1 MPKQPV
7 DTNAYKANPISPPPV
22 NALSP
27 QRKTRWETI
36 LEWAFIVVVVLGAFT
51 VRVWGMSKVHFW
63 DEAVY
68 LQNAE
73 VICCG
78 KYNYSELDSR
88 PPLLSLLFAALFLV
102 SHSVYAAVIATA
114 LLNAVGPALLY
125 FSGRMIVGRIPAAI
139 ALLLL
144 AFLPF
149 FVGVFPDGF
158 DTDNTGNSLLSDSP
172 ALTLLLLGFLLLLF
186 ALRRQGFWRFAI
198 VGFVFALTALMRFAA
213 LSTIAILS
221 LLIFFADRRCR
232 ALLAG
237 AFGFLVGFVPYLC
250 WSRLRYGS
258 FLETMRRGWT
268 YYQGERQSPLFY
280 ATNFGTIFG
289 WITLAGLVMWTAHW
303 LWCRR
308 TPTVKGE
315 RTDAT
320 FPSGIQSFLWVWA
333 VLALV
338 LFFALPH
345 QEPRY
350 MMPAAPPM
358 FLLAGSGM
366 AVLIDVAGR
375 RIGAALLAGALVL
388 SFLPDMKRFNFP
400 FINNAAMTEEMQ
412 VAQYL
417 NSSFPSQTV
426 LYSNFNYPL
435 FGYYTN
441 LHVKELPEAGP
452 RLYDALDHLAKDG
465 ILVVYSKAEIN
476 PDPNPDWLRKN
487 PHFRIVR
494 KFSNLVVY
502 DYRENVR

>member
-1 MPKQPV
+1 M
-7 DTNAYKANPISPPPV
+7 
-22 NALSP
+22 NALSS

-36 LEWAFIVVVVLGAFT
+36 LEWAFIVAVVLAAFT

-78 KYNYSELDSR
+78 KHNYSELDSR
-88 PPLLSLLFAALFLV
+88 APLLSLLFAALFLV
-102 SHSVYAAVIATA
+102 WHNIYVAVIATA

-139 ALLLL
+139 ASLLL

-186 ALRRQGFWRFAI
+186 ALRRQAFWRFAT

-213 LSTIAILS
+213 LSTIGILS

-232 ALLAG
+232 AFLAS

-280 ATNFGTIFG
+280 AANFGTIFG
-289 WITLAGLVMWTAHW
+289 WITLAGLLMCTAHW
-303 LWCRR
+303 LWRR
-308 TPTVKGE
+308 RSPVVTGE

-320 FPSGIQSFLWVWA
+320 LPSGMEWFLWVWA
-333 VLALV
+333 ILALV
-338 LFFALPH
+338 VFFALPH

-350 MMPAAPPM
+350 VMPAAPPM

-366 AVLIDVAGR
+366 SVLIATRDVAGR
-375 RIGAALLAGALVL
+375 RIGAALLTGALVL
-388 SFLPDMKRFNFP
+388 SFLPDMKRFKFP
-400 FINNAAMTEEMQ
+400 FINNAAISEEMQ

-417 NSSFPSQTV
+417 NSTFPSHTV

-441 LHVKELPEAGP
+441 LHVKELPEAGS
-452 RLYDALDHLAKDG
+452 RLYDALDHLAEDG
-465 ILVVYSKAEIN
+465 ILVVYSKAEID
-476 PDPNPDWLRKN
+476 PDPNPEWLRKN
-487 PHFRIVR
+487 QHFRILR

-502 DYRENVR
+502 EYRENVDEGDKQD